1 MSLAHWLGDYPLQ
14 SNWMALRKTNFWVLF
29 LHVSIHFL
37 LLLVILFPASSI
49 IWPYLLA
56 LAAFHFIIDASKNWF
71 KIHRPTWVA
80 WPYLADQFF
89 HIASLAI
96 FASWIYANTKGLLVA
111 LPLPV
116 AILTAGLVLVTVF
129 WEITEK
135 VLGSGTS
142 LLMKEIPDWR
152 WKRLALRAGFYVV
165 ILLSRQ
171 AILPYALAL
180 SPWLPYANSSAGK
193 RALLTDIL
201 VSLIVSGLINLAL
214 PG

>member
-1 MSLAHWLGDYPLQ
+1 
-14 SNWMALRKTNFWVLF
+14 MAQRKTNFWVLL

-56 LAAFHFIIDASKNWF
+56 LAAFHFVNDASKNWL

-80 WPYLADQFF
+80 WPYLVDQFI
-89 HIASLAI
+89 HISSLVL

-116 AILTAGLVLVTVF
+116 AILTAGLVLVTFF

-135 VLGSGTS
+135 VLGAGAGPF
-142 LLMKEIPDWR
+142 MKEKPAWR
-152 WKRLALRAGFYVV
+152 WKRLALRAGFYAA

-180 SPWLPYANSSAGK
+180 SPWLPYANSPAGK
-193 RALLTDIL
+193 RALLTDVL
-201 VSLIVSGLINLAL
+201 VSLIISGLINLAL